1 MKVKKFK
8 PLGAELTN
16 FVFNNKTTEEE
27 LTKLKKIFLQNS
39 VLILRGLDLNA
50 KNLLSIA
57 RLWGKPQKHTNFSG
71 IEGYP
76 EIIKIQNYGKKFHT
90 NDHWHSDVTFEEK
103 PPDITF
109 LYALEVPLKGGNTL
123 FSNQYLAYEFLPIKI
138 KNRLESFRAKHSN
151 IRILKM
157 MGQDSKKE
165 KYASHPIFRIH
176 PETNKK
182 ALYVTEAFVEGI
194 EGMEEEES
202 SRILKDLYL
211 ESSKTKYRFEHRW
224 IKGDLVMWD
233 NRCVQHY
240 AIHDYGD
247 ETRNMYRITINI

>member
-1 MKVKKFK
+1 MKVKKFE
-8 PLGAELTN
+8 PLGAELTD
-16 FVFNNKTTEEE
+16 FAINNKTIKDQ

-39 VLILRGLDLNA
+39 VLILRGLDLTT
-50 KNLLSIA
+50 KNLLSLA
-57 RLWGKPQKHTNFSG
+57 RLWGEPQKHLNFSG

-76 EIIKIQNYGKKFHT
+76 EILKIQNYGKKFHT
-90 NDHWHSDVTFEEK
+90 NDHWHSDVTFEEN

-123 FSNQYLAYEFLPIKI
+123 FSNQYLAYECLPQKI
-138 KNRLESFRAKHSN
+138 KDSLEGVRAKHSN
-151 IRILKM
+151 IRILEM

-165 KYASHPIFRIH
+165 KFASHPIFRIH

-182 ALYVTEAFVEGI
+182 ALYVTEAFVESI
-194 EGMEEEES
+194 EGMGEAES

-211 ESSKTKYRFEHRW
+211 ESRRTKYRFEHRW
-224 IKGDLVMWD
+224 KKGDLVMWD

-247 ETRNMYRITINI
+247 ETRNMYRITINT

>member
-138 KNRLESFRAKHSN
+138 KNRLEGFRAKHSN
-151 IRILKM
+151 IRIL
-157 MGQDSKKE
+157 
-165 KYASHPIFRIH
+165 
-176 PETNKK
+176 
-182 ALYVTEAFVEGI
+182 
-194 EGMEEEES
+194 
-202 SRILKDLYL
+202 
-211 ESSKTKYRFEHRW
+211 
-224 IKGDLVMWD
+224 
-233 NRCVQHY
+233 
-240 AIHDYGD
+240 
-247 ETRNMYRITINI
+247 